1 MLGQV
6 WAFVRD
12 VYLGSAQFE
21 ADGCNLRPP
30 QYLLQALAATAVAM
44 ASGPGR
50 YAVEAAA
57 GPLDA
62 ATNSDQVQQAR
73 VTEFQESKRL
83 VADSGFAFRFG
94 T

>member
-1 MLGQV
+1 MRSPPSVLMLGQV

-12 VYLGSAQFE
+12 VYFGSAQFE

-62 ATNSDQVQQAR
+62 DTNSDQV
-73 VTEFQESKRL
+73 
-83 VADSGFAFRFG
+83 
-94 T
+94 